1 MRSEPKVRD
10 GRGSMK
16 PGCSH
21 ENATCSHF
29 FLRRTRLALLI
40 VALVA
45 VVAVAAGTAGETN
58 AFAVPVPGVD
68 EVPLSGSVLP
78 PDSSRSFHSAHCA
91 LKYAAVLDLA
101 ELARRDGKSSSAYL
115 HAFSNVASQMN
126 DCGSGARYA
135 APSSIVVEAATPRR

>member
-1 MRSEPKVRD
+1 
-10 GRGSMK
+10 
-16 PGCSH
+16 
-21 ENATCSHF
+21 
-29 FLRRTRLALLI
+29 L
-40 VALVA
+40 
-45 VVAVAAGTAGETN
+45 
-58 AFAVPVPGVD
+58 
-68 EVPLSGSVLP
+68 
-78 PDSSRSFHSAHCA
+78 HSAHCA